1 MSVEG
6 NCSGGGKAIYR
17 VVVGKQG
24 RVCREEGWLVFP
36 VLLGG
41 GKGRGKMNRHS

>member
-1 MSVEG
+1 MSEHE
-6 NCSGGGKAIYR
+6 CGGGKAIYR